1 MPSEDFEL
9 IAHYAPDLERQLRAL
24 EALLTWPPLDRED
37 AAPAAPALPITQD
50 TPSEEGTEMGD
61 DDGT

>member
-1 MPSEDFEL
+1 MPTGDFEL
-9 IAHYAPDLERQLRAL
+9 IAHYAPDVERQLKAL
-24 EALLTWPPLDRED
+24 EALLRLPPLDRPVAQD
-37 AAPAAPALPITQD
+37 GAAPATQD